1 MPPIM
6 WWTFVLP
13 VTWRF
18 LLYERLNFIIFRSIF
33 MKWQLFAWHLFAM
46 LFQVFHSFLV
56 KCCQQ
61 LSPFIDLHAHK
72 EFLHFFR
79 VLFFA
84 YNKSGTSMQTVN
96 SDEVLMS
103 QIPFSFQGFYHNKKH
118 VWQSK
123 DELCICFNLN
133 MLSYGRIMKYCPH
146 AFIQRCQSL
155 DVFIFDWKLLTPKNW
170 IFTQIKILE
179 RSSKESQTFRSR
191 AFE

>member
-133 MLSYGRIMKYCPH
+133 MLSYGTHNEILSARIYPAVSITWCVHFWLETINTQK
-146 AFIQRCQSL
+146 L
-155 DVFIFDWKLLTPKNW
+155 DFHPNKDTWT
-170 IFTQIKILE
+170 
-179 RSSKESQTFRSR
+179 
-191 AFE
+191 